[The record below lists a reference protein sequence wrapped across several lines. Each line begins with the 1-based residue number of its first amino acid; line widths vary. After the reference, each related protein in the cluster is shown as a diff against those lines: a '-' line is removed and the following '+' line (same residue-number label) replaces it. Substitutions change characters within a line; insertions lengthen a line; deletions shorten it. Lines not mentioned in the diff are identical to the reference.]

1 MHYWMVDKKYDGV
14 IITKTDD
21 RVRTKDHQVVVWTLT
36 AGEIMT
42 DKEID
47 ALLRGATVHVDDHAE
62 IWTGCQYAGKVFKV
76 GKHRF
81 PDFTV

>member
-1 MHYWMVDKKYDGV
+1 MVGKKYDGV
-14 IITKTDD
+14 TITKTDD
-21 RVRTKDHQVVVWTLT
+21 RVKTKDHQVVVWTLA

-42 DKEID
+42 DKELD
-47 ALLRGATVHVDDHAE
+47 SLLKGGTVHINDEHAE

-76 GKHRF
+76 GGHRF